1 MTADSTTWIV
11 APHSPYMSA
20 FWPVVRSVYPTAQT
34 ITCNEGLDVFR
45 PDFFLVFDMGA
56 CGTYRQRGMEAQ
68 AEGTKLI
75 TLNWQPHVRKFRGMK
90 HCDIFL
96 TLASR
101 GNELSAKFVRGS
113 YADCGFSRLFA
124 LQFAINSGAT
134 HILFLGMEGYP
145 VDKRRSNSKRDAV
158 TAFVRSV
165 LETCPDVQ
173 FDFCGAPEYELPA
186 TDNYGIYDTPEQFT
200 EAYELCEM
208 GR

>member
-1 MTADSTTWIV
+1 MTTDSTTWIV
-11 APHSPYMSA
+11 APHSPYMPA
-20 FWPVVRSVYPTAQT
+20 FWPVVRSVYPAAQT

-68 AEGTKLI
+68 LEGTKLV
-75 TLNWQPHVRKFRGMK
+75 TLDWSPQARKFRGMG
-90 HCDIFL
+90 HADIFL
-96 TLASR
+96 TLARR
-101 GNELSAKFVRGS
+101 GHELSGTFVRGS
-113 YADCGFSRLFA
+113 YADCGFSRLVA

-134 HILFLGMEGYP
+134 HILFLGMEGYL
-145 VDKRRSNSKRDAV
+145 VGKGRSNSKRDAV

-186 TDNYGIYDTPEQFT
+186 TGNYHIYDTPEQFT
-200 EAYELCEM
+200 EAHEPCVSN
-208 GR
+208 